1 MQNRQGAAALAVGLW
16 GATTVLGF
24 ALISRT
30 LDLAMRIYAAFW
42 GQPGAYTKA
51 YWGAVTVR
59 QFLILPLTMAVI
71 AIAIGGAEYHAR
83 YVGTPTSWRLFVRT
97 LAAELGVWLLT
108 ALV

>member
-1 MQNRQGAAALAVGLW
+1 MRDRRIATALAVVLW
-16 GATTVLGF
+16 GVTTVFGF
-24 ALISRT
+24 VLISEI

-59 QFLILPLTMAVI
+59 QLLVLPLAMAVI
-71 AIAIGGAEYHAR
+71 AVAIGGAEYHTR
-83 YVGTPTSWRLFVRT
+83 YVGTPASWRLFART